1 MISKTKG
8 IVFHQLKY
16 SETSF
21 IVKIYTQEFGLQSY
35 LIKGARNK
43 KSKIRPA
50 LLQHLSLLEL
60 IVTHKEKS
68 NLQHIREIRS
78 AHQYSN
84 LPFDMIKSSIT
95 LFVNELLLK
104 SIREEEA
111 NQALFD
117 YIFQSMQW
125 LDLAASDFVNFHL
138 IFAMQLT
145 RYLGFSPQGIYS
157 PTTPYFD
164 LEEGCFASNRPTHPN
179 YIQAQDAEKFHLLM
193 KLTYDTIGELKLN
206 NAARNSFLNQI
217 LNYYQLHLPN
227 FKDLKSLKV
236 LREVLG

>member
-104 SIREEEA
+104 SI
-111 NQALFD
+111 
-117 YIFQSMQW
+117 
-125 LDLAASDFVNFHL
+125 
-138 IFAMQLT
+138 
-145 RYLGFSPQGIYS
+145 
-157 PTTPYFD
+157 
-164 LEEGCFASNRPTHPN
+164 
-179 YIQAQDAEKFHLLM
+179 
-193 KLTYDTIGELKLN
+193 
-206 NAARNSFLNQI
+206 
-217 LNYYQLHLPN
+217 
-227 FKDLKSLKV
+227 
-236 LREVLG
+236 